1 MLSRNTNV
9 KHDRPVDQPSY
20 HRRLVEWTHHSLS
33 KLLHG
38 FRPVTISSIQHP
50 SDQISELPSRPD
62 FSFLITSG
70 AMYMGVPARLLT
82 TPGASVPG
90 ALVRLMTFV
99 RAIVLFPFAMTLAAP
114 KSTNLICEL
123 GPSRIS
129 SSQLLSLNTFRG

>member
-1 MLSRNTNV
+1 
-9 KHDRPVDQPSY
+9 
-20 HRRLVEWTHHSLS
+20 
-33 KLLHG
+33 
-38 FRPVTISSIQHP
+38 
-50 SDQISELPSRPD
+50 
-62 FSFLITSG
+62 
-70 AMYMGVPARLLT
+70 MGVPARLLT